1 MEQAIFLWV
10 AIALMA
16 GLLFTRVFKSLHINF
31 PDVTAFLI
39 AGLLIGP
46 YGLGRLGLTG
56 VGFSTMEELSQVSLI
71 NEAALGFIAFAIGS
85 EFRMSELKHTG
96 KAAAVIGVLQ
106 AVAACLLVDIAL
118 VALHFILGPEV
129 LPLPVCIT
137 LGAIATATAPAATLM
152 VVRQYKADG
161 PLTRLLLP
169 IVALDDA
176 VGLVVFSVS
185 FGVARAMQGGD
196 IDMISI
202 AVNPLVEIVCS
213 LALGS
218 MLGYVLAKLEK
229 LFYSN
234 TNRLSLTISFVL
246 LTIALSSLTI
256 PAGQVTI
263 SFSSLLV
270 CMMLGTVF
278 CNKAEFSQD
287 IMQRAEKWTAP
298 LNATFFV
305 LSGAALELSVFTAP
319 AYVLVGA
326 VYIIF
331 RSLGKYIG
339 ARESAGWM
347 GCDHKVKAYLGITLL
362 PQAGVALGMS
372 GQALALGG
380 MEGLLVRNVTLFGV
394 LIYELF
400 GPLLTRNALMRAGEI
415 ARKPEDRHHRARF
428 AHKQG

>member
-1 MEQAIFLWV
+1 MFLWV

-16 GLLFTRVFKSLHINF
+16 GLLFTRVFKVLHLNF

-46 YGLGRLGLTG
+46 YGLGRLGLEG
-56 VGFSTMEELSQVSLI
+56 VGFRTMEELSRVSLI

-85 EFRMSELKHTG
+85 EFRLDELKHTG
-96 KAAAVIGVLQ
+96 KQATVIGILQ
-106 AVAACLLVDIAL
+106 AVTACLLVDLAL

-185 FGVARAMQGGD
+185 FGVARAMEGGEL
-196 IDMISI
+196 DMISI

-213 LALGS
+213 LILGGG
-218 MLGYVLAKLEK
+218 LGFILAKLEK

-246 LTIALSSLTI
+246 LTIALSSLEI
-256 PAGQVTI
+256 PVGPVTI

-278 CNKAEFSQD
+278 CNAAEFSGD
-287 IMQRAEKWTAP
+287 IMKRAEKWTAP

-305 LSGAALELSVFTAP
+305 LSGAALDLGVFSIP
-319 AYVLVGA
+319 AYVLVGV
-326 VYIIF
+326 VYIVF

-339 ARESAGWM
+339 ARESSRIM
-347 GCDHKVKAYLGITLL
+347 GCDHKVVKYLGITLL

-372 GQALALGG
+372 SQALILGSAA
-380 MEGLLVRNVTLFGV
+380 GLLIRNVTLFGV
-394 LIYELF
+394 LIYELV
-400 GPLLTRNALMRAGEI
+400 GPLLTRNALMSAGEI
-415 ARKPEDRHHRARF
+415 AVKPKDEHQRARF
-428 AHKQG
+428 ADK